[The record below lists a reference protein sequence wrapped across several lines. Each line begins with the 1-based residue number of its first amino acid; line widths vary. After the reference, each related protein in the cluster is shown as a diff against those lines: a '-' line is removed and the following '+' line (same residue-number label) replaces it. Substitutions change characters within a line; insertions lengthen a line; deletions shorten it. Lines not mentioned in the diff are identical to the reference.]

1 MSILIIRICITC
13 THLYTVGPPL
23 VSIQDVNISVNYY
36 SLLID
41 IQLTDTGSAPATG
54 LSFNIMSNHT
64 KGKNYTVS
72 LDYPIINSTR
82 IIKGLLITSYNELY
96 ELVTAAGSEVLL
108 LSIGAFNDIGHV
120 KELYNTS
127 FSVTGNC
134 FFFLCYHHVSFSPSP
149 FLAYSSSFSF
159 TSVEFTSFMSLST
172 SLTSTITSM
181 TSSTTSSTTSSMT
194 STTTSSTTSV
204 TSVTSSSSTAT
215 TTSES
220 LPTSSFHRE

>member
-1 MSILIIRICITC
+1 MSTLIIRICITC
-13 THLYTVGPPL
+13 THLHTVGPPL
-23 VSIQDVNISVNYY
+23 VSIQDVNISINYY

-54 LSFNIMSNHT
+54 LSFNITSNHT
-64 KGKNYTVS
+64 HGKDYTVS

-82 IIKGLLITSYNELY
+82 IIKGLLITSYDELY

-120 KELYNTS
+120 KDLYNTS
-127 FSVTGNC
+127 FSVPGNC
-134 FFFLCYHHVSFSPSP
+134 FFFSCYYHVSFSPSP
-149 FLAYSSSFSF
+149 FLAYSSSSLF

-181 TSSTTSSTTSSMT
+181 TSSTTSSMT

>member
-1 MSILIIRICITC
+1 MSTLIIRICITC

-23 VSIQDVNISVNYY
+23 VSIQDVNISINYY

-54 LSFNIMSNHT
+54 LSFNITSNHT
-64 KGKNYTVS
+64 HGKNYTVS

-82 IIKGLLITSYNELY
+82 IIKGLLITSYDELY

-120 KELYNTS
+120 KDLYNTS

-134 FFFLCYHHVSFSPSP
+134 CFFLCYYHVSFSPSP
-149 FLAYSSSFSF
+149 FLAYSSFSF

-181 TSSTTSSTTSSMT
+181 TSSTTSSMT

-204 TSVTSSSSTAT
+204 TSVTSSSSTAA

>member
-1 MSILIIRICITC
+1 MLTLIIRICISC

-23 VSIQDVNISVNYY
+23 VSIQDVNISINYY

-54 LSFNIMSNHT
+54 LSFNITSNHT
-64 KGKNYTVS
+64 DGKNYTVS

-82 IIKGLLITSYNELY
+82 IIKGLLITSYDELY

-120 KELYNTS
+120 KDLYNTS

-134 FFFLCYHHVSFSPSP
+134 FFFLCYYHVSFSPSP
-149 FLAYSSSFSF
+149 FLAYASSFSF

-172 SLTSTITSM
+172 SLTSTINSM
-181 TSSTTSSTTSSMT
+181 TNSTTSSMT

-204 TSVTSSSSTAT
+204 TSVTSSSSTVT